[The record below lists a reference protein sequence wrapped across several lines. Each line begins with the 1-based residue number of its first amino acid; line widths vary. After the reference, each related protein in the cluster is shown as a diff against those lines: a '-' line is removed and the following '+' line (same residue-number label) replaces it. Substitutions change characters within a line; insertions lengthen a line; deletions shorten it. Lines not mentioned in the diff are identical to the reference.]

1 VTVSDDEAH
10 ERVRAS
16 AEEAARTATEHAK
29 AERLKAEML
38 TGPMSQEVLRQ

>member
-1 VTVSDDEAH
+1 MSEDETH

-29 AERLKAEML
+29 AEAERLKAEML
-38 TGPMSQEVLRQ
+38 TGPMSQEVLR